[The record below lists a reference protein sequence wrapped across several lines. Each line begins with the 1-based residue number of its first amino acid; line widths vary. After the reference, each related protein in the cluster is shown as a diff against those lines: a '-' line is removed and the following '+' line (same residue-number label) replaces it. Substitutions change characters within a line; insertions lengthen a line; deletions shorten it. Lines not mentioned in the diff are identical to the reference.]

1 MKTEESEKKPA
12 PYQPHEGHRK
22 RVQERFLK
30 KGVDSFESHQILE
43 LLLFFSIPRGDTNEL
58 AHRLIDQFGSLSGVF
73 HAPFEELQKV
83 KGVGRISALLLHL
96 IPQLCRVYYEDLNR
110 EKVRVFEVEQAAEIL
125 KRKFIG
131 RTNEVV
137 VLMLLDSQCRL
148 ILCEVVNEGTVN
160 TVPVYVRRIVEL
172 AVRYN
177 ASAAI
182 LSHNHPSGNPVP
194 SKGDIES
201 TVSVYH
207 ALKSVEVPLRDHII
221 FGDEDYIS
229 LSHLGILTDIMEPF

>member
-1 MKTEESEKKPA
+1 MKAENNSEKSA
-12 PYQPHEGHRK
+12 QLHEGHRK

-30 KGVDSFESHQILE
+30 DGLDRFAPHEVLE
-43 LLLFFSIPRGDTNEL
+43 MLLFFSIPRGDTNGL
-58 AHRLIDQFGSLSGVF
+58 AHQLIDRFGSLSGVL
-73 HAPFEELQKV
+73 HAPYEELLKV
-83 KGVGRISALLLHL
+83 PGVGRTSAFLLRM
-96 IPQLCRVYYEDLNR
+96 IPDVCRAYYEDSHK
-110 EKVRVFEVEQAAEIL
+110 EKVRVFEAEQAAEIL
-125 KRKFIG
+125 RRKYIG
-131 RTNEVV
+131 RRNEVV
-137 VLMLLDSQCRL
+137 VLLLLDSQCRL

-207 ALKSVEVPLRDHII
+207 ALKAVDVPLRDHII
-221 FGDEDYIS
+221 FGDKDYIS
-229 LSHLGILTDIMEPF
+229 LSHLGILKDIMEPF